1 MMRKTT
7 SISAAILIM
16 AIIADAQ
23 IGNPEEAMFE
33 IFVDE
38 VLLSFSSPVFFVV
51 APIMYEE
58 TGDDSDGLRVPSAL
72 EVIIGGV
79 LDLTF

>member
-33 IFVDE
+33 ILVKFDQ
-38 VLLSFSSPVFFVV
+38 
-51 APIMYEE
+51 
-58 TGDDSDGLRVPSAL
+58 T
-72 EVIIGGV
+72 
-79 LDLTF
+79 